1 MKKIIA
7 VILSLVLVCSCSLP
21 CAAEENEKYS
31 ATFGSHSMDGQIP
44 VLGKD
49 PLIENAKAV
58 LLYEVNTDTLM
69 YAYNADEK
77 IQPSSML
84 KILTA
89 LVAIREGDLAAE
101 VVVKEDVLS
110 SVPKD
115 AARTKFEAGEK
126 LTLGDL
132 LYCMLVDSG
141 NDAAALIAV
150 HIAGSQ
156 DAFVDKLNAYAAELG
171 CTDSYFTNVH
181 GLPDE
186 NQYTTTRDIGRFLA
200 AAVRDETFCEIFGTV
215 NYNVPA
221 NNIAPERK
229 LKTGN
234 YLLDKDEIYYDQRV
248 VGSRTGVLSDG
259 SRCVA
264 SVAEENGLRAISII
278 IGAQSEFAPN
288 GATKVFGGY
297 HETSDLLDLG
307 FADYRSKQL
316 IYSGQVLL
324 QRDVVNGN
332 CSVNLGTREAAASV
346 LPKGVTLDHI
356 TVEFSHLVDPL
367 NAPIAEGEVLSTV
380 RYMYGGVCVAEVELY
395 SLNAVQEHTQ
405 TMVLEPKSKSD
416 DGMSFSMKL
425 LLILV
430 AALVLYML
438 YRIYLLKRKGRNQ
451 QRSR

>member
-101 VVVKEDVLS
+101 VVVKEDVLT

-115 AARTKFEAGEK
+115 AARTKSEAGEK

-132 LYCMLVDSG
+132 LYSMLVDSG

-215 NYNVPA
+215 NYDVPA

-248 VGSRTGVLSDG
+248 AGSRTGVLSDG

-297 HETSDLLDLG
+297 NETSDLLDLG

-324 QRDVVNGN
+324 Q
-332 CSVNLGTREAAASV
+332 
-346 LPKGVTLDHI
+346 P
-356 TVEFSHLVDPL
+356 F
-367 NAPIAEGEVLSTV
+367 IA
-380 RYMYGGVCVAEVELY
+380 
-395 SLNAVQEHTQ
+395 
-405 TMVLEPKSKSD
+405 
-416 DGMSFSMKL
+416 
-425 LLILV
+425 
-430 AALVLYML
+430 
-438 YRIYLLKRKGRNQ
+438 
-451 QRSR
+451 